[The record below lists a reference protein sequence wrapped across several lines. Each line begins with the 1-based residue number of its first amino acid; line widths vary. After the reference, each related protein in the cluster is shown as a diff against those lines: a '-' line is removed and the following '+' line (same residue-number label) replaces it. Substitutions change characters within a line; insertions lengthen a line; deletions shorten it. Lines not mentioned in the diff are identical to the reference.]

1 MGKRHLRVLP
11 GLRKEGELMGVQGSW
26 EVTAKPLPRARRCRG
41 SRAGSCLQDG
51 AFLANS
57 LGFCSLEPS
66 GMAAGIVSYWGLLQA
81 S

>member
-51 AFLANS
+51 VS
-57 LGFCSLEPS
+57 LL
-66 GMAAGIVSYWGLLQA
+66 IHWGSVAWSPVGWQQA
-81 S
+81 